1 VGLIGAFTAVAKKER
16 AADGRVDVG
25 WIIEVPDPEPHDI
38 HPSILGAVAVE
49 IVSAF

>member
-1 VGLIGAFTAVAKKER
+1 MGLIRAFAAVAEKKR

-25 WIIEVPDPEPHDI
+25 WIIEVPDPDPHDI
-38 HPSILGAVAVE
+38 HTSILGAVAVE